1 MLASAPISLPTKQT
15 NRISMSARANRLVE
29 VSDRAKK
36 IVTARASLRRNLM
49 TGNEL
54 RPISSGII
62 RALPAPWPRGWK
74 FKKGHGRG
82 ATRSCQRLVTG
93 CAC

>member
-1 MLASAPISLPTKQT
+1 MLGSAPTFAPTKQT
-15 NRISMSARANRLVE
+15 NRISMSARAIHLVE

-36 IVTARASLRRNLM
+36 IVTVRSSLRRNLM
-49 TGNEL
+49 TDNEL

-74 FKKGHGRG
+74 F
-82 ATRSCQRLVTG
+82 
-93 CAC
+93 